1 MKFDDR
7 FNELLNEVGRLVD
20 ILVMD
25 EYPDEHFWHLA
36 LDRDTLVFAEI
47 DEKRGVLM
55 LSCDVGSVRPSE
67 QNRLYELFL
76 RYNHGP
82 AAQYGTYLS
91 LASASGPVWLWCEC
105 SVATLDRTSL
115 ADTLATFRRKASGWK
130 MVVEGRTNP
139 EVMGRPEFMEL
150 ASGSA
155 IRV

>member
-1 MKFDDR
+1 MKFDER
-7 FNELLNEVGRLVD
+7 FNELLDEAGRIVD

-55 LSCDVGSVRPSE
+55 LSCDVGTVSQPE
-67 QNRLYELFL
+67 QGRIYELFL

-91 LASASGPVWLWCEC
+91 LASATGPVWLWCES
-105 SVATLDRTSL
+105 SVSTLDRTSL
-115 ADTLATFRRKASGWK
+115 ADLLATFRRKAGGWK
-130 MVVEGRTNP
+130 KIVDGSWSPDVLR
-139 EVMGRPEFMEL
+139 RPDFMEL
-150 ASGSA
+150 ASGSV
-155 IRV
+155 IRA